1 MRSHPKAWTLGLVG
15 LTLIV
20 ALGLFF
26 SPQFRDRSVA
36 APRPA
41 PAPSAHNAPTQYA
54 PIAPAD
60 VLGTAT
66 PWAPATGDGS
76 N

>member
-15 LTLIV
+15 VTLTV
-20 ALGLFF
+20 ALALFF
-26 SPQFRDRSVA
+26 SPQLRHHSVA
-36 APRPA
+36 APHPA
-41 PAPSAHNAPTQYA
+41 PAPLAQGGPHYA

-60 VLGTAT
+60 VLGTGT
-66 PWAPATGDGS
+66 LWAPVTGDGS

>member
-1 MRSHPKAWTLGLVG
+1 MRSHPKAWTLGLAGV
-15 LTLIV
+15 TLIV
-20 ALGLFF
+20 ALALFF

-41 PAPSAHNAPTQYA
+41 PAPSAPSATPHYA

-60 VLGTAT
+60 VLGTGT